1 MLSTLW
7 TCQHGS
13 FIEPAPPI
21 DANKRVFPPG
31 SSLAWWPHVWGSE
44 ASIRIFALAAPKTS
58 IKESVGS
65 TACAPKTSRFA
76 QCLHAAF
83 LPALAK
89 ILRVQVNVQ
98 LQSFGQS
105 WCHFCVHHVCQ
116 LWQKFTCGHLQLL
129 HYQGLGHVC
138 VRQFCYIWQKS
149 AGSSSKLSC
158 GHLGLLH
165 YEGLRHVC

>member
-105 WCHFCVHHVCQ
+105 LSKIQ
-116 LWQKFTCGHLQLL
+116 LRSFAAVTSSRFAPCL
-129 HYQGLGHVC
+129 HASILPALAERV
-138 VRQFCYIWQKS
+138 
-149 AGSSSKLSC
+149 
-158 GHLGLLH
+158 LGLTLKDL
-165 YEGLRHVC
+165 GLKEFRVTGF